1 MRHCL
6 PAWIL
11 GFAVSAASASLP
23 CSSARATDAGVESAA
38 EQARRSQ
45 ILAKGEGFSISV
57 GMMEDQINKQ
67 PPALRA
73 RFRTT
78 DERKALLTSM
88 VRLELLAAEAARRG
102 LDQSLAVQQT
112 SKDGAVQNLLRVEID
127 EKISA
132 DSVSQQDIA
141 AYYEANPADFHHPA
155 QRRAS
160 HIALGSQAE
169 AQALLAE
176 AKQADLH
183 AFAELAKK
191 RSLDSETKLRGG
203 DLGFF
208 PLLPGREEWT
218 RKVPEALR
226 KAAFALGAVGAT
238 ADAPVAVGTQFSI
251 LRFTGERPERHV
263 SLTEAEGSIRSRLW
277 RERRRKAVD
286 ALIESLRGREQPK
299 VYVERV
305 DWVKFDDM
313 DKRPPGFAP
322 DPLPRRPAP
331 GYPGR
336 PAATPKPPAPG
347 TAPKGTAAP

>member
-11 GFAVSAASASLP
+11 GLAVSAASASLP
-23 CSSARATDAGVESAA
+23 FSLARATDAGVESAA

-57 GMMEDQINKQ
+57 GMLEDQINKQ

-73 RFRTT
+73 RFRTPE
-78 DERKALLTSM
+78 ERKALLTSM

-102 LDQSLAVQQT
+102 LDQGPAVQQT
-112 SKDGAVQNLLRVEID
+112 LKDGAVQGLLRVEID

-132 DSVSQQDIA
+132 ETVSQEDIA
-141 AYYEANPADFHHPA
+141 AYYEANPGDFHHPA

-160 HIALGSQAE
+160 HIALGSEAE
-169 AQALLAE
+169 AQALLPE

-208 PLLPGREEWT
+208 PLSPGREDWT

-226 KAAFALGAVGAT
+226 KVTFGLAAVGAT
-238 ADAPVAVGTQFSI
+238 ADAPVAVGNQFSI

-263 SLTEAEGSIRSRLW
+263 SLSDAEGTIRSRLW

-286 ALIESLRGREQPK
+286 GLIDGLRGREQPK
-299 VYVERV
+299 VYVERI

-331 GYPGR
+331 GSLGR
-336 PAATPKPPAPG
+336 PP
-347 TAPKGTAAP
+347 TAPKPGEQGAAPKGAAGP

>member
-1 MRHCL
+1 ML
-6 PAWIL
+6 SL
-11 GFAVSAASASLP
+11 GLSAASSALP
-23 CSSARATDAGVESAA
+23 CSSAGATDAGVESAA
-38 EQARRSQ
+38 EQARRGQ

-73 RFRTT
+73 RFRTPE
-78 DERKALLTSM
+78 ERKALLASM

-102 LDQSLAVQQT
+102 LDQSVSVQQT
-112 SKDGAVQNLLRVEID
+112 IKDGAVQGLLHVEID

-132 DSVSQQDIA
+132 DTVSKEDIA
-141 AYYEANPADFHHPA
+141 AYYEANPGDFHHPA

-160 HIALGSQAE
+160 HIALGSEAE
-169 AQALLAE
+169 AQALLPE

-183 AFAELAKK
+183 AFAEPAKK
-191 RSLDSETKLRGG
+191 RSLDTETKLRGG

-208 PLLPGREEWT
+208 PLSPGREDWT

-226 KAAFALGAVGAT
+226 KVTFALAAVGTT
-238 ADAPVAVGTQFSI
+238 AEAPVALGNQFSI

-263 SLTEAEGSIRSRLW
+263 SLSEAEGTIRSRLW

-286 ALIESLRGREQPK
+286 ALIDSLRSREHPK
-299 VYVERV
+299 VYVERA

-331 GYPGR
+331 GAPVR
-336 PAATPKPPAPG
+336 PATPAPAQQG
-347 TAPKGTAAP
+347 AAPQGATAP